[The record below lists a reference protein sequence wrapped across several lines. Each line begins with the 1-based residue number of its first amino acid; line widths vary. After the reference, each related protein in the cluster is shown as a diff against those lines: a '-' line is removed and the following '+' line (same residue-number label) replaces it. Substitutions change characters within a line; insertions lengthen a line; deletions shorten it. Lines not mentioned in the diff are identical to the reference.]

1 MLVRSRPAM
10 TARKRPNEH
19 WLVNFVHDQLPG
31 GGRIRVLNI
40 VDDYSCLVCRTA
52 GASLH
57 FKRQNGAVVQRDHQE
72 SDWPHTLLLDN
83 SPHVTSK
90 AMFFWSQE
98 AVSNC
103 SSFKPGQ
110 ASPKRVC

>member
-1 MLVRSRPAM
+1 M

-19 WLVNFVHDQLPG
+19 GSVNLVHDQLPG
-31 GGRIRVLNI
+31 GGRIWVLNI
-40 VDDYSCLVCRTA
+40 VDDYSRLVCRTA
-52 GASLH
+52 GGSLH
-57 FKRQNGAVVQRDHQE
+57 FKRQHGAMVQRDHQD
-72 SDWPHTLLLDN
+72 SDWRHTLVFDS

-98 AVSNC
+98 AVSSC

-110 ASPKRVC
+110 ASPKRVY